1 MSLPQHRRVET
12 GRTFASTYTEYCGIE
27 HARASIWPRALGWV
41 VLLGCFAGI
50 GVMLA
55 WRG

>member
-1 MSLPQHRRVET
+1 MKTDKTEILWGIVCVIV
-12 GRTFASTYTEYCGIE
+12 FA
-27 HARASIWPRALGWV
+27 
-41 VLLGCFAGI
+41 FI

>member
-41 VLLGCFAGI
+41 VLLGCFVGI

>member
-1 MSLPQHRRVET
+1 MKQDKSEILW
-12 GRTFASTYTEYCGIE
+12 GIVCV
-27 HARASIWPRALGWV
+27 IV
-41 VLLGCFAGI
+41 FAGI